1 MSNLPMQLS
10 GLPTTLTKEFN
21 KPESEVLAYIL
32 NKPKT
37 FKEYGNEDRQ
47 KLGAYLLGI
56 SEYLGIKDI
65 LGDDHRRALVNVLC
79 EEMPTFTLEEL
90 SKAVK
95 MATMGKFEDV
105 DTNHYQHLSPQ
116 YLSAMINA
124 YKKHRGN
131 IYQKYQR
138 LQERIRREKEPENIS
153 KKDMFYLGL
162 DLLDNEFNDYTENI
176 EQYCDSEYRDT
187 QFKHIYAFLIQHKL
201 IEPKNY
207 EGVDGLKTYIISW
220 FKAISEKST
229 TPRTYI
235 CNKFNIPTNT

>member
-1 MSNLPMQLS
+1 MQLS

-47 KLGAYLLGI
+47 KLGAYLVGI
-56 SEYLGIKDI
+56 SEYLGIKGI
-65 LGDDHRRALVNVLC
+65 LGGDHCRALVNVLC

-90 SKAVK
+90 SKAIK
-95 MATMGKFEDV
+95 MASMGKFEDV

-138 LQERIRREKEPENIS
+138 LQERIRREKEPEKVS

-162 DLLDNEFNDYTENI
+162 DLLDNEYNDYIVNT
-176 EQYCDSEYRDT
+176 EQYCDTEYRNT
-187 QFKHIYAFLIQHKL
+187 QFKHIYAFLLQHKL
-201 IEPKNY
+201 IGVTNY
-207 EGVDGLKTYIISW
+207 DDMDGLKTYIISW
-220 FKAISEKST
+220 FNAISKKDT

-235 CNKFNIPTNT
+235 CNKFNIPLHS